1 MGSIT
6 DHNQLLA
13 WVASLDIPEASG
25 VKTRSRN
32 VVARA
37 NAEDEGAAV
46 VRGSI
51 TSFVTGLSQ
60 QARDDVQNSTLLMQ
74 LAADKKFNPEKQREE
89 WFKFY
94 TDGLANLGWGR
105 VSSYYQSY
113 QPRNTNVTMDQVVL
127 EVIAAVVGADS
138 AVYKVTEKTFSSLQD
153 NPKNQAPLKLFDSSS
168 TRDSVGTFQI
178 LPVMQDR
185 DGNVVMVLTTVNAST
200 TVQRGS
206 FLFWSWSKT
215 TAWMYRA
222 AQQTVLNESVYATVR
237 QSVIKKLGKNAE
249 EFIDDLEI

>member
-6 DHNQLLA
+6 DHDQLIA
-13 WVASLDIPEASG
+13 WVQSLDIPES
-25 VKTRSRN
+25 TRT
-32 VVARA
+32 VARA
-37 NAEDEGAAV
+37 RKAAVRAKSEEEGAAV

-51 TSFVTGLSQ
+51 TSFVTGLEQ
-60 QARDDVQNSTLLMQ
+60 QAREDVQNSTLLMQ
-74 LAADKKFNPEKQREE
+74 LAADKKYNPDTQREQ

-105 VSSYYQSY
+105 VSSLYQQY
-113 QPRNTNVTMDQVVL
+113 NPRNTNVTMDEVVL

-138 AVYKVTEKTFSSLQD
+138 AVYKVTQKTFAALES
-153 NPKNQAPLKLFDSSS
+153 NPKNQGALKLFDSTT
-168 TRDSVGTFQI
+168 TRDDIGTFQI

-185 DGNVVMVLTTVNAST
+185 DGNVVMVLTAVNAST
-200 TVQRGS
+200 TVQKGS

-222 AQQTVLNESVYATVR
+222 AQQTVLNESVYARVR
-237 QSVIKKLGKNAE
+237 ESVIQKLGKNAE
-249 EFIDDLEI
+249 DFIDGLDI